1 MDFFEWNKIIGAV
14 LGTALFIVA
23 LNLVVTGYM
32 EPEKSG
38 KPGME
43 VAVVED
49 HGTTTAPVDEPKPD
63 WGTVLPVADLAAGEK
78 IHTRCQQCHD
88 FTKGGPNKIG
98 PNLFGILGANHA
110 RHADFAYSGAMK
122 ALADKPWSLE
132 EFEAFVKSPKVAVPG
147 TKMSFAGLSKVQ
159 DRVNLI
165 AYLRTVSDAPLAIP
179 APKPA
184 APAAP
189 ATPADGATEPPAG
202 ELQAPAPGSAPEGAA
217 PATEAPPAA
226 PASTEGSTHP

>member
-1 MDFFEWNKIIGAV
+1 
-14 LGTALFIVA
+14 
-23 LNLVVTGYM
+23 
-32 EPEKSG
+32 
-38 KPGME
+38 
-43 VAVVED
+43 
-49 HGTTTAPVDEPKPD
+49 
-63 WGTVLPVADLAAGEK
+63 
-78 IHTRCQQCHD
+78 
-88 FTKGGPNKIG
+88 
-98 PNLFGILGANHA
+98 
-110 RHADFAYSGAMK
+110 
-122 ALADKPWSLE
+122 
-132 EFEAFVKSPKVAVPG
+132 
-147 TKMSFAGLSKVQ
+147 MSFAGLSKVQ